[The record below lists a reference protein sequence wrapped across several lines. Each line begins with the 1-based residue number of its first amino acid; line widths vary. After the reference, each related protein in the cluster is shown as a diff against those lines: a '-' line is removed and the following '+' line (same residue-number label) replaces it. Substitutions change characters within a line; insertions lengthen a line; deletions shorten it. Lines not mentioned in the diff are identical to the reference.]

1 MAFANQPEGESS
13 RTVDVIKSIEML
25 LIQFYTLLQVKD
37 HVDWQIE
44 GAHLDVIKLRFVRFF
59 IEETLRR
66 N

>member
-1 MAFANQPEGESS
+1 MAFANQPKGESS
-13 RTVDVIKSIEML
+13 RTVDVIKSVEML

-37 HVDWQIE
+37 QVDWQIE
-44 GAHLDVIKLRFVRFF
+44 GAQLDVIKLRFVRFF